1 MRVTIATTRRSTSWQ
16 APVLFLLAA
25 ACGRADRAAAPAAP
39 PAADAAAA
47 TVATAT
53 IALAPTAPPPPTAT
67 PTATPQTLS
76 VVVPLLPEPE
86 PTPTWAPRPT
96 ATPRVPTPTPLPSQC
111 LDLEWWIG
119 EGAAPLGSTLVEVEV
134 SNRCGRD
141 LDGMQVWFEVTG
153 YLGGGIYQSVRGHLF
168 EELRAGRQGSTG
180 VVLPCSTD
188 WCDEIAVRVV
198 DPLPP

>member
-1 MRVTIATTRRSTSWQ
+1 MSGSLSVPRR
-16 APVLFLLAA
+16 AVLWLALVVLA
-25 ACGRADRAAAPAAP
+25 VSCSRADRAQAPAGPTAVPTAP
-39 PAADAAAA
+39 TAAA
-47 TVATAT
+47 TATA
-53 IALAPTAPPPPTAT
+53 APKPTATPAPTAT

-76 VVVPLLPEPE
+76 VVLPLAPAPE

-96 ATPRVPTPTPLPSQC
+96 ATPRTPTPTPLPSQC

-134 SNRCGRD
+134 TNRCGRD

-153 YLGGGIYQSVRGHLF
+153 YRGGGIYQSVRGHLF

-180 VVLPCSTD
+180 LVLPCSTD